1 MQHYYAEFRPY
12 GIRTISEGMQ
22 LYRFDTRAE
31 RDEWVERMSRYPYCH
46 PYRHQWHAVT
56 VREISHRYDLRKFDN
71 DPFNYYCHQHE
82 GAARTSAGRIPYYV
96 TTRPRYRF

>member
-1 MQHYYAEFRPY
+1 MPHYYAEFHPY
-12 GIRTISEGMQ
+12 GIRTLSEGMQ

-31 RDEWVERMSRYPYCH
+31 RDEWVMRMNRD
-46 PYRHQWHAVT
+46 PYRPQWHAVA
-56 VREISHRYDLRKFDN
+56 VREISHRYDLRKFVH
-71 DPFNYYCHQHE
+71 DPFNDYCHQHE